1 MSNLNSQNTILI
13 IEDDHELSS
22 LYEQVLQDNGY
33 IVITASD
40 GESGF
45 DCILDNKWDLLLL
58 DIMLPK
64 KDGLEILKELKE
76 YNNWKKGKVLMMTNL
91 NNLDIIN
98 TSFDLGADGYLIKS
112 QTQPDVLLQ
121 EIQTHLALK

>member
-33 IVITASD
+33 IVITVSD